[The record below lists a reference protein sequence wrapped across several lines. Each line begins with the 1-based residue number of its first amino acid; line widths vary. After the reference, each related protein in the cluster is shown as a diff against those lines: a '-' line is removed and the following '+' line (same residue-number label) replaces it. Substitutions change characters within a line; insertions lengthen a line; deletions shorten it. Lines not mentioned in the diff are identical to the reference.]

1 MPGVT
6 PISTATHNE
15 EIVNTIQTAVLSKK
29 TAYTTF
35 VEASMRL
42 EAVIP
47 DETTRMKAAFVTVTG
62 DGRSLEQVLQALDM
76 HATDVDGEVLRCKRS
91 LDAKRN
97 DEVIRVRTMGSN
109 LMETNKRLTEQ
120 VASLQQQIEKA
131 TQEINTNVVKL
142 GELDNQAAK
151 AESDIN
157 AFENSFV
164 QAADYVKKT
173 FVERKQMLAALMK

>member
-1 MPGVT
+1 MFKKLLGAFVEFDEKEEPVEAVLQTTSAGLPVPQRNPAMPGVT

-62 DGRSLEQVLQALDM
+62 DSSPVADNS
-76 HATDVDGEVLRCKRS
+76 TVDGKAKNRRVEVLM
-91 LDAKRN
+91 
-97 DEVIRVRTMGSN
+97 V
-109 LMETNKRLTEQ
+109 ETQ
-120 VASLQQQIEKA
+120 
-131 TQEINTNVVKL
+131 
-142 GELDNQAAK
+142 
-151 AESDIN
+151 
-157 AFENSFV
+157 
-164 QAADYVKKT
+164 
-173 FVERKQMLAALMK
+173 